1 MKAMKA
7 MKAKAFLALSEAAL
21 ETILPALFFRK
32 FSFFNPPPVFTFEP
46 RKTMA
51 FAILPLAITDF
62 LIAFFMTFAFMTF
75 AFMAFAF
82 MAFAFMA
89 FMAFM
94 GLAFP
99 AFIAATAFFMG
110 NAIAEPC

>member
-1 MKAMKA
+1 MGLPTY
-7 MKAKAFLALSEAAL
+7 AFLARSEAAL

-32 FSFFNPPPVFTFEP
+32 FSFFKPPLVFTSEP

-51 FAILPLAITDF
+51 FAILPLATTDF
-62 LIAFFMTFAFMTF
+62 FIAF

-89 FMAFM
+89 FAFMAFLMAFMAFM
-94 GLAFP
+94 GLAVL

>member
-62 LIAFFMTFAFMTF
+62 FIAFFMTF

-82 MAFAFMA
+82 MAAFFMA
-89 FMAFM
+89 FIAFM

>member
-1 MKAMKA
+1 MALPTY
-7 MKAKAFLALSEAAL
+7 AFLALSEAAL

-62 LIAFFMTFAFMTF
+62 FIAFFMTFAFMTF

-82 MAFAFMA
+82 MAAFFMA
-89 FMAFM
+89 FMASWAWPSRPSSRQQPSWAM
-94 GLAFP
+94 PLRSLA
-99 AFIAATAFFMG
+99 
-110 NAIAEPC
+110 

>member
-7 MKAKAFLALSEAAL
+7 MKAKAFLARSEAAL

-32 FSFFNPPPVFTFEP
+32 FSFFKPPPVFTFEP

-51 FAILPLAITDF
+51 FAILPLATTDF
-62 LIAFFMTFAFMTF
+62 FIAFFVTFAFMTF
-75 AFMAFAF
+75 L
-82 MAFAFMA
+82 MA

-94 GLAFP
+94 GLAVL

-110 NAIAEPC
+110 NAIA